1 MRRAALWASLV
12 HGIGIVIGL
21 IWARYPMESA
31 PRPNPIQIQLQSSS
45 ADSVRA
51 QTRLSPPAYL
61 VAQPTVPPQRPPPPS
76 MLQRSTDV
84 VQPAPSAVG
93 SSSSAA
99 ADIPARL
106 DSPGDQRAVSQE
118 DRQPT
123 VDASARGNRIPDY
136 PIQARRLGE
145 QGVVVLRVLITP
157 DGRASEV
164 QLAQTSGSTR
174 LDRAAIDAVREWR
187 FMPAL
192 RGGRPV
198 SAWYEWRWEFRLN

>member
-21 IWARYPMESA
+21 TWARHPMESA
-31 PRPNPIQIQLQSSS
+31 PRPNPIQIQLQPSSYS
-45 ADSVRA
+45 DGA
-51 QTRLSPPAYL
+51 QSRLSPSGPL
-61 VAQPTVPPQRPPPPS
+61 VAQPTVPPQRPPPPL
-76 MLQRSTDV
+76 MLQRSADV

-157 DGRASEV
+157 DGRASEI

>member
-1 MRRAALWASLV
+1 
-12 HGIGIVIGL
+12 
-21 IWARYPMESA
+21 MESA
-31 PRPNPIQIQLQSSS
+31 PRPNPIQIQLQPSSYS
-45 ADSVRA
+45 AGA
-51 QTRLSPPAYL
+51 QSRPSPSGPS
-61 VAQPTVPPQRPPPPS
+61 VAQPTVPPQRPPPPL

-84 VQPAPSAVG
+84 VQPAPSVVG

-99 ADIPARL
+99 ADILARS

-157 DGRASEV
+157 DGRASEI